1 MSVFDKSFFT
11 EKLKALTEAYYL
23 LPPDSADDAQI
34 YNVSAMLLRGILAEK
49 ERRANAAHIARGDK
63 EVYYLSMEFLLGRS
77 LKNSLYDLGL
87 TDAYE
92 KALAGF
98 GVSPERIYAREP
110 DAGLGN
116 GGLGR
121 LAACFMDGLA
131 TVGKQAMG
139 YSICF
144 EYGIFRQ
151 ILTDGWQSEK
161 PDDWLPGGGVW
172 LEAQNEKSVDVRF
185 GGDVREFWDGGGHFV
200 EYKNDETVRA
210 VPYDVML
217 PGFDTPEVSRL
228 RLWKATTPEVDMD
241 LFNAGNYPDAFRQ
254 ASMAKAISSILYPND
269 SHAEGKFLRLKQQY
283 FLVCASLSDIVRR
296 HIVNYGTLETLPEK
310 AAVHINDTHPALAV
324 PELLRRLLDDCGY
337 GWEKSWDIAFRTFSY
352 TNHTVMPEA
361 LERWDAG
368 ALKALLPRI
377 YMIIL
382 EIDRRLCRDLEAK
395 GFREEEIER
404 MAILSGGQIRM
415 ANLCVW
421 GCHKVNGVSEH
432 HLAVMRESAFRDLGR
447 AFPERFTSVTNGIAA
462 RRWLCVANP
471 RLAALAK
478 ELCGDFEHDP
488 ERLRLLREYEN
499 DPAALE
505 SLGTVKR
512 LNKGD
517 FAKQFRD
524 VCGDALDPDSI
535 FDVQAKRLHEYK
547 RQHLNALRMLALLG
561 RLEADPGADILPRT
575 FLFGAKAA
583 PGYHLAKRII
593 KLIWMIGTEMRRS
606 PAARDRF
613 HLVYLEN
620 YSVTASEL
628 LMPAA
633 ELSEQISLA
642 GTEASGTGN
651 MKLALSGAVTV
662 GTPDGANLEIFR
674 EAGAE
679 NNFPFGM
686 TSDEAAALRGR
697 GYDPRVFIEADPEL
711 RYAIGRLRT
720 GVGGEDF
727 SDLAELLETADF
739 YMACADFRAYMDAE
753 DEADRRYRDR
763 NAWNR
768 MSLANIAASPEFFV
782 DRTVR
787 EYCEKI
793 WNA

>member
-1 MSVFDKSFFT
+1 MSAFDQSFFT

-23 LPPDSADDAQI
+23 LSPDHADDSQV
-34 YNVSAMLLRGILAEK
+34 YNASAMLLRGILAEK
-49 ERRANAAHIARGDK
+49 ERHANAAHAAHGDK
-63 EVYYLSMEFLLGRS
+63 EIYYLSMEFLLGRS
-77 LKNSLYDLGL
+77 LKNDLYDLGL

-92 KALAGF
+92 EALRGF
-98 GVSPERIYAREP
+98 GISPERIYNKEP

-131 TVGKQAMG
+131 TIGKQAMG

-172 LEAQNEKSVDVRF
+172 LEAQNDKTVDVHF
-185 GGDVREFWDGGGHFV
+185 GGDVREFWENGSHLV
-200 EYKNDETVRA
+200 EYKNYESVRA

-228 RLWKATTPEVDMD
+228 RLWKAMTPEMDMD

-283 FLVCASLSDIVRR
+283 FLVCASLSDIIRR
-296 HIVNYGTLETLPEK
+296 HLANYGTLETLPEK
-310 AAVHINDTHPALAV
+310 VAVHINDTHPALAI
-324 PELLRRLLDDCGY
+324 PELMRQLLDDCGY
-337 GWEKSWDIAFRTFSY
+337 GWEKSWNITLRTFSY

-361 LERWDAG
+361 LECWDAG

-377 YMIIL
+377 YGIIL
-382 EIDRRLCRDLEAK
+382 EIDRRLCNDLESK
-395 GFREEEIER
+395 GFREEEIGR
-404 MAILSGGQIRM
+404 MAILSGGTIRM

-432 HLAVMRESAFRDLGR
+432 HLAVMKENVFRDLCR
-447 AFPERFTSVTNGIAA
+447 AYPERFTSVTNGIAA

-471 RLAALAK
+471 RLSAFAK
-478 ELCGDFEHDP
+478 ELCGDFEHEP
-488 ERLRLLREYEN
+488 ERLRLLRDYAH
-499 DPAALE
+499 DSAALE
-505 SLGTVKR
+505 ALGTIKR
-512 LNKGD
+512 LNKAD
-517 FAKQFRD
+517 FAERFRD
-524 VCGDALDPDSI
+524 VSGASLDPDSV

-547 RQHLNALRMLALLG
+547 RQHLNALRILALLG
-561 RLEADPGADILPRT
+561 RLEANPSADILPRT

-593 KLIWMIGTEMRRS
+593 QLIWRIGIELSRC
-606 PAARDRF
+606 PAARDRLR
-613 HLVYLEN
+613 LVYLEN

-633 ELSEQISLA
+633 EISEQISLA

-651 MKLALSGAVTV
+651 MKLSLSGAVTV
-662 GTPDGANLEIFR
+662 GTRDGANIEIFR
-674 EAGAE
+674 EAGEE
-679 NNFPFGM
+679 NNLPFGM
-686 TSDEAAALRGR
+686 TSDEVSALRGK
-697 GYDPRVFIEADPEL
+697 GYDPKVFLEANPEL
-711 RYAIGRLRT
+711 QYAVGRLRS

-727 SDLAELLETADF
+727 SDLAELLETVDF

-753 DEADRRYRDR
+753 DEADRLYRDR
-763 NAWNR
+763 DAWNR
-768 MSLANIAASPEFFV
+768 MSLMNIAASPEFFV